1 MSIDS
6 QLRDDFTVL
15 LAVYYRDEPNQFDRA
30 LTSIFSNT
38 LLPKS
43 VLVVADGPLTDD
55 LDEVL
60 ASHAAYQQTLR
71 IHRLPVNGGLSK
83 ALNEG
88 LALVDTEWVARAD
101 ADDINHSDRF
111 QKQARLLTMRGGAI
125 DLMGGAISEVDRVG
139 RLLAVRHTPTSHDE
153 IVRFASRR
161 NPFNH
166 MTVWYRTELARR
178 VGGYPCIHLKEDY
191 ALWAA
196 MIKAGARCANL
207 DEPLVDALT
216 GQEMYRRRGGLR
228 YAVAEIELQ
237 RHLHM
242 TGLKSR
248 LLACIDI
255 CSRSAVFLAPACVR
269 EMVYKKILRPKP
281 LPVKSR

>member
-1 MSIDS
+1 MNSVAGS
-6 QLRDDFTVL
+6 NVDFTVL
-15 LAVYYRDEPNQFDRA
+15 LAVYHRDEPKQFDRA

-38 LLPKS
+38 LSPTS
-43 VLVVADGPLTDD
+43 VLVIADGPLTEE

-60 ASHAAYQQTLR
+60 ACHAASQRTLR

-88 LALVDTEWVARAD
+88 LSLVDTEWVARAD

-111 QKQARLLTMRGGAI
+111 LRQARLLASQEGNL
-125 DLMGGAISEVDRVG
+125 DLMGGAISEVDREG
-139 RLLAVRHTPTSHDE
+139 RLLAVRRTPTSHCE
-153 IVRFASRR
+153 IVRFAGRR

-166 MTVWYRTELARR
+166 MTVWYRTELARK
-178 VGGYPCIHLKEDY
+178 VGGYPDIHLKEDY

-216 GQEMYRRRGGLR
+216 GQEMYRRRGGIR
-228 YAVAEIELQ
+228 YALAEIELQ
-237 RHLHM
+237 RHLHA
-242 TGLKSR
+242 TGLKSA
-248 LLACIDI
+248 LLAFFDM
-255 CSRSAVFLAPACVR
+255 CSRATVFLAPASVR
-269 EMVYKKILRPKP
+269 EIVYKSILRSNRP
-281 LPVKSR
+281 LF